1 MFVHVSSHGV
11 VSLEAR
17 EDFRAFELRSELQ
30 GEALAHALH
39 GVAER
44 DGQGFAW
51 VLAGWLEEQL
61 TQQPPSPGWRT
72 DFEAMLAYAQRQGWW
87 RGPPAPCVRAHVH
100 GA

>member
-61 TQQPPSPGWRT
+61 TQQPPSPGWRQRRCCFPAT
-72 DFEAMLAYAQRQGWW
+72 LLSPRPDAQPLRLLQSG
-87 RGPPAPCVRAHVH
+87 
-100 GA
+100 

>member
-44 DGQGFAW
+44 G
-51 VLAGWLEEQL
+51 
-61 TQQPPSPGWRT
+61 SPR
-72 DFEAMLAYAQRQGWW
+72 FQ
-87 RGPPAPCVRAHVH
+87 CNK
-100 GA
+100 